1 MATRGFEIQ
10 QNLAS
15 IKQAIQASIAASNIS
30 RQVRLVAV
38 SKLKPVSDIQE
49 AFQAGQVH
57 FGENYVQ
64 GMQMAWMDDLLTLSY

>member
-15 IKQAIQASIAASNIS
+15 IKQAIEASIKASNIS

-49 AFQAGQVH
+49 AFQVGQVH

-64 GMQMAWMDDLLTLSY
+64 GMQRAWMEDLSTLSY